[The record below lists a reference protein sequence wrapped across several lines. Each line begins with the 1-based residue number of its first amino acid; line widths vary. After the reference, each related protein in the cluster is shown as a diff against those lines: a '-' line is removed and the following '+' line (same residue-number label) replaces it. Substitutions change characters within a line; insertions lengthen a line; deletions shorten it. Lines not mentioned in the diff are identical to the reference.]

1 MSNKPECRQKTSTRG
16 PASAAIVLLLTGLV
30 IGTAA
35 MAAEPLELIDTLDL
49 ERYQGR
55 WYEIARLP
63 NRFQNQCASDVT
75 AHYEL
80 LGSGKVQVTN
90 RCRKADGDWM
100 EAQGTARPDASDG
113 REAALEVRFAPR
125 WLSLL
130 PFVWGDYRVIA
141 LDQRYTHALVGSRDR
156 KYLWV
161 LARQPDLSEPVIDRL
176 VSEARRQGFD
186 VSGLERTLH
195 SR

>member
-1 MSNKPECRQKTSTRG
+1 MHKRPECRKGNPPPWLPHAVT
-16 PASAAIVLLLTGLV
+16 ALLVGLV
-30 IGTAA
+30 TGTAA
-35 MAAEPLELIDTLDL
+35 VAAEPLELVDQLDL

-63 NRFQNQCASDVT
+63 NRFQSQCASDVT

-80 LGSGKVQVTN
+80 LDNGKVQVTN
-90 RCRKADGDWM
+90 RCRGADGGWI
-100 EAQGTARPDASDG
+100 EATGIARPDASDG
-113 REAALEVRFAPR
+113 RQAALEVRFAPR
-125 WLSLL
+125 WLSLF

-156 KYLWV
+156 QYLWI
-161 LARQPDLSEPVIDRL
+161 LARQPDLSEPLIERL
-176 VSEARRQGFD
+176 VSQARRQGFD

-195 SR
+195 SG